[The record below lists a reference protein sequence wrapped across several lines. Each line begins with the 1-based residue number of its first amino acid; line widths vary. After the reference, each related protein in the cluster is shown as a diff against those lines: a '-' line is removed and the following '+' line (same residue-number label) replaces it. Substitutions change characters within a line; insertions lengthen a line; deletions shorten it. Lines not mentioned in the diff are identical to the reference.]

1 MGHGWRKR
9 GCARLCAA
17 ALMGVLAAGGG
28 QTAFAA
34 EADTMREADAKD
46 GAGTDAG
53 KETAAGAQNGIDMT
67 TDYPGITV
75 KAGESVSFGLDF
87 ASLSGDSYDA
97 SLSIESIPEGWEGY
111 FKSSS
116 SEISMVHVAAASEF
130 ADSALATFS
139 LTLPDEVEEGTYNVT
154 LKADAGSGTSDTLQ
168 LEINVTETENGQSSL
183 TSEYPEQQGASGTSF
198 SFDVTLVNNRGT
210 EQTYSLAAEAESGWQ
225 VSFTPSGESTQVA
238 SITVEPG
245 SSQGLTVDVTPPE
258 TIKEGEYTIPCTA
271 ISANETLSAELKVT
285 ITGSYE
291 VQLSTP
297 TGNLSLDAYANQEKA
312 VTLSVINNGNVDLS
326 NLNLTSSAPTDW
338 EVRFDES
345 TIELLEAGGTKEVT
359 AYVKPS
365 SDAITGDYVTSITV
379 SNDETTSTAEFR
391 ISVKTQTLW
400 GIVAV
405 AIIIALLAGLG
416 FLFKKYGRR

>member
-1 MGHGWRKR
+1 M
-9 GCARLCAA
+9 
-17 ALMGVLAAGGG
+17 
-28 QTAFAA
+28 
-34 EADTMREADAKD
+34 
-46 GAGTDAG
+46 
-53 KETAAGAQNGIDMT
+53 
-67 TDYPGITV
+67 

-116 SEISMVHVAAASEF
+116 SEISMVHVDAESEF

-400 GIVAV
+400 GLVAV

>member
-1 MGHGWRKR
+1 
-9 GCARLCAA
+9 
-17 ALMGVLAAGGG
+17 MGVLAAGGG

-116 SEISMVHVAAASEF
+116 SKISMVHVDAESEF

>member
-1 MGHGWRKR
+1 M
-9 GCARLCAA
+9 
-17 ALMGVLAAGGG
+17 
-28 QTAFAA
+28 
-34 EADTMREADAKD
+34 
-46 GAGTDAG
+46 
-53 KETAAGAQNGIDMT
+53 
-67 TDYPGITV
+67 
-75 KAGESVSFGLDF
+75 
-87 ASLSGDSYDA
+87 
-97 SLSIESIPEGWEGY
+97 
-111 FKSSS
+111 
-116 SEISMVHVAAASEF
+116 
-130 ADSALATFS
+130 
-139 LTLPDEVEEGTYNVT
+139 
-154 LKADAGSGTSDTLQ
+154 
-168 LEINVTETENGQSSL
+168 
-183 TSEYPEQQGASGTSF
+183 
-198 SFDVTLVNNRGT
+198 NNRGT

-225 VSFTPSGESTQVA
+225 VSFTPSGESTHVA

-297 TGNLSLDAYANQEKA
+297 TGNLSLNAYANQEKA

-345 TIELLEAGGTKEVT
+345 TIELLEAGATKEVT
-359 AYVKPS
+359 TYVKPS

-400 GIVAV
+400 GIVAI
-405 AIIIALLAGLG
+405 AIIAALLAGLG